1 LTKFKPEN
9 NASNKLGKV
18 GGEVAA
24 AEPGENIRIA
34 FLNPFSNNFSYR
46 RSELVVPN

>member
-1 LTKFKPEN
+1 LTKFKQEN

-24 AEPGENIRIA
+24 EPEENIHIA
-34 FLNPFSNNFSYR
+34 FLDRFSNNFSYR

>member
-1 LTKFKPEN
+1 LTKFKQEN

-24 AEPGENIRIA
+24 EPEENIHIA
-34 FLNPFSNNFSYR
+34 SLIGSAIIFLTADLN
-46 RSELVVPN
+46 